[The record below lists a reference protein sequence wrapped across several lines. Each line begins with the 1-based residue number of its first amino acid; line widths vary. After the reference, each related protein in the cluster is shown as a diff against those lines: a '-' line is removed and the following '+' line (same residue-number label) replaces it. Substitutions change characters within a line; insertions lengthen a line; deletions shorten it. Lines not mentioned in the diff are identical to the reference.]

1 MPDHNITPA
10 RISKL
15 IYQPGIARFQPEDIQ
30 QWIDDAYELAMTW
43 NSSLSGNYLDQVVEN
58 LAVWNG
64 KKAMPDLYAT
74 ADAEYRAA
82 KDVLHMFENK
92 VQESETLPDDVDHS
106 VYSRTI
112 GKIPVRL
119 FRDSDESTRET
130 DDRNPRW

>member
-1 MPDHNITPA
+1 MATHNITPA
-10 RISKL
+10 RIAKL
-15 IYQPGIARFQPEDIQ
+15 IYQPSVARFNTDDIQ

-43 NSSLSGNYLDQVVEN
+43 DASLSGNYLDQIVEN

-64 KKAMPDLYAT
+64 KKAMPDLFAT

-82 KDVLHMFENK
+82 KDVLNAFHNR
-92 VQESETLPDDVDHS
+92 VQETDTLPDDVDS
-106 VYSRTI
+106 SIYSRTV

-119 FRDSDESTRET
+119 FRDSDESGRET